1 MVCLVLTLAAVITA
15 CVSGQPMLPPLPV
28 KDGCHQVDSEVGIF
42 RMEGEAV
49 ILHFPIFLGVLK
61 ARKILPPAAAFLISK
76 KNGTDAVTYQGE
88 GRIQQHHTQLW
99 LLPAQTSDS
108 GEYSC
113 TYRNETYCVTGSIAL
128 HVFDS
133 DSVDMAKLSYPWTA
147 TVGEE
152 LTIFCPALGSFN
164 KSNTLIEWFKDSS
177 LTALQAS
184 KTNFLQWDEG
194 TLMIPAV
201 MPMHAG
207 LYTCQ
212 LTVLIN
218 NQHYKVS
225 RALHVHV
232 QDLETTPTT
241 SKTSTTSSVGVL
253 SSSTFS
259 TSKNV
264 KPPAIVSPLNGTIF
278 ESSHG
283 SGLEMFCQVLT
294 ECLTAD
300 STLVTWQVDDQSVE
314 SSYLSRRALQGGR
327 EVTRV
332 STVCQI
338 ELRLII
344 AEISEEDDQTEI
356 KCVAQNMGGRQEVV
370 ARIKLE
376 DGNVTWVIVAAVA
389 LFCFLVVVS
398 IFLVVLFKPNEKK
411 KKMDYFL
418 ARQSST
424 FSV

>member
-1 MVCLVLTLAAVITA
+1 
-15 CVSGQPMLPPLPV
+15 
-28 KDGCHQVDSEVGIF
+28 
-42 RMEGEAV
+42 
-49 ILHFPIFLGVLK
+49 
-61 ARKILPPAAAFLISK
+61 
-76 KNGTDAVTYQGE
+76 
-88 GRIQQHHTQLW
+88 
-99 LLPAQTSDS
+99 
-108 GEYSC
+108 
-113 TYRNETYCVTGSIAL
+113 
-128 HVFDS
+128 
-133 DSVDMAKLSYPWTA
+133 
-147 TVGEE
+147 
-152 LTIFCPALGSFN
+152 
-164 KSNTLIEWFKDSS
+164 
-177 LTALQAS
+177 
-184 KTNFLQWDEG
+184 
-194 TLMIPAV
+194 MIPAV

>member
-1 MVCLVLTLAAVITA
+1 MVCLVFTLAAVITA

-177 LTALQAS
+177 LTAL
-184 KTNFLQWDEG
+184 TGE
-194 TLMIPAV
+194 
-201 MPMHAG
+201 
-207 LYTCQ
+207 
-212 LTVLIN
+212 
-218 NQHYKVS
+218 
-225 RALHVHV
+225 
-232 QDLETTPTT
+232 
-241 SKTSTTSSVGVL
+241 
-253 SSSTFS
+253 
-259 TSKNV
+259 
-264 KPPAIVSPLNGTIF
+264 
-278 ESSHG
+278 
-283 SGLEMFCQVLT
+283 
-294 ECLTAD
+294 
-300 STLVTWQVDDQSVE
+300 
-314 SSYLSRRALQGGR
+314 
-327 EVTRV
+327 
-332 STVCQI
+332 
-338 ELRLII
+338 
-344 AEISEEDDQTEI
+344 
-356 KCVAQNMGGRQEVV
+356 
-370 ARIKLE
+370 
-376 DGNVTWVIVAAVA
+376 
-389 LFCFLVVVS
+389 
-398 IFLVVLFKPNEKK
+398 
-411 KKMDYFL
+411 
-418 ARQSST
+418 
-424 FSV
+424 

>member
-232 QDLETTPTT
+232 QD
-241 SKTSTTSSVGVL
+241 
-253 SSSTFS
+253 
-259 TSKNV
+259 V